1 MNEKPEETPNPL
13 NPSPNSAPN
22 PVTSPSPSPEVVTEN
37 RVFNAEEE
45 VNNLNAI
52 AQPTVNSP
60 EPVAPK
66 KKKTG
71 VIIGIIISL
80 FVMVGCGVAAAL
92 LFMNRGGAD
101 PVAAAVNKIMN
112 GNMPNYMNVD
122 GEIDIKINSDDSIV
136 TNLKVDLKAGVLT
149 TSLINS
155 AKATLTATL
164 KDVGDLTL
172 DVNEIRAADGDIYLK
187 VDGLIEA
194 LKNPKLLN
202 VLIDVEQTDVNQTDV
217 VDCAGET
224 DCVSEEEVEITE
236 DDEFL
241 QQYTT
246 YLTDTLG
253 FVDGEWIRISTEDI
267 DEMTSETEDATAS
280 CSIDLINTISQNR
293 NSLAEMYN
301 KNAFVGGTTDEETT
315 AIVKRNDPVYRV
327 VFDKEKLIG
336 FMTNLDN
343 SEIMKSFN
351 RCQSENGEEEIN
363 IIENQDSIIEALSKV
378 PAVYVEVN
386 GDNDITR
393 LYSSLESSKVAIKVD
408 LGFSYP
414 KNVNISEPGVEEYQD
429 IKDVI
434 QKLFLSTEASI

>member
-1 MNEKPEETPNPL
+1 M
-13 NPSPNSAPN
+13 
-22 PVTSPSPSPEVVTEN
+22 
-37 RVFNAEEE
+37 
-45 VNNLNAI
+45 
-52 AQPTVNSP
+52 
-60 EPVAPK
+60 
-66 KKKTG
+66 
-71 VIIGIIISL
+71 
-80 FVMVGCGVAAAL
+80 
-92 LFMNRGGAD
+92 
-101 PVAAAVNKIMN
+101 
-112 GNMPNYMNVD
+112 
-122 GEIDIKINSDDSIV
+122 
-136 TNLKVDLKAGVLT
+136 
-149 TSLINS
+149 
-155 AKATLTATL
+155 
-164 KDVGDLTL
+164 
-172 DVNEIRAADGDIYLK
+172 
-187 VDGLIEA
+187 
-194 LKNPKLLN
+194 
-202 VLIDVEQTDVNQTDV
+202 
-217 VDCAGET
+217 
-224 DCVSEEEVEITE
+224 
-236 DDEFL
+236 

-253 FVDGEWIRISTEDI
+253 FVDGAWIRISTEDI

-301 KNAFVGGTTDEETT
+301 KNAFVGGTPDEETT